1 MYLDICPGTYHLVWE
16 GDTDCQVSV
25 RVNHR
30 QVVPITVTTMGTSCA
45 IAKNMTK
52 NSSDLRLNTQQMPTN
67 TLKQLQTTKSDYP
80 KVDLIQTQ
88 LHTVQK

>member
-1 MYLDICPGTYHLVWE
+1 
-16 GDTDCQVSV
+16 
-25 RVNHR
+25 
-30 QVVPITVTTMGTSCA
+30 
-45 IAKNMTK
+45 MTK
-52 NSSDLRLNTQQMPTN
+52 KSSSDLRLNTQQMPTN